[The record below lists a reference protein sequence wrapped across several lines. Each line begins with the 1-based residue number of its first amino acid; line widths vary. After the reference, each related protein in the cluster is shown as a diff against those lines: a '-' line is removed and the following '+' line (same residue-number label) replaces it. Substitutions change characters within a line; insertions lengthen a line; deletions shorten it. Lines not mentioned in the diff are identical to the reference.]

1 MIIATGIV
9 TPLCCFLSFP
19 VDELKNPDLVQW
31 FLGTIHLEPYQA
43 ANLERQ
49 PTD

>member
-1 MIIATGIV
+1 MKIVAGGLMIIATG
-9 TPLCCFLSFP
+9 T
-19 VDELKNPDLVQW
+19 
-31 FLGTIHLEPYQA
+31 THLEPYQA